1 MGDTI
6 TAKTTVL
13 VDAKQAKIIAH
24 RGLSGIECENS
35 LAAFIAAGNRNY
47 FGIETDVHVT
57 YNGKFII
64 IHDDETNRVSNA
76 KMSVENSDFN
86 SLRSVLLN
94 DKDGQPRADLHLPSL
109 SEYLKTCKRYE
120 KKAVLEL
127 KNRIEDKYIDQIVDA
142 VKQEYSV
149 EQTVFISFDYD
160 NIVYVRK
167 LLPDANIQYLYSE
180 EINEELIAKLKK
192 YSFDLD
198 IWEGRL
204 NKENIELLHKNGILV
219 NCWTCD
225 DEKRASELIEWN
237 VDFITTNIIQ
247 PQEVK

>member
-57 YNGKFII
+57 SDGKFII

-167 LLPDANIQYLYSE
+167 LLPDTNIQ
-180 EINEELIAKLKK
+180 
-192 YSFDLD
+192 
-198 IWEGRL
+198 
-204 NKENIELLHKNGILV
+204 
-219 NCWTCD
+219 
-225 DEKRASELIEWN
+225 
-237 VDFITTNIIQ
+237 
-247 PQEVK
+247 